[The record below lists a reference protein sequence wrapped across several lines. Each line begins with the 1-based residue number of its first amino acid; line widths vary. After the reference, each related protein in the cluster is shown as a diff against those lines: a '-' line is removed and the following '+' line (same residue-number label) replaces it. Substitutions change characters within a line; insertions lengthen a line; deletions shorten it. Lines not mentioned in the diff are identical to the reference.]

1 MSIYKEII
9 ESMERIDYAKEK
21 QKEGKLE
28 YLSLEKGNRDFISS
42 IWNAVE
48 KGIRKGQNKVIEN
61 CKELGIE
68 ISPYTEEE
76 VKNLARETIVRGCY
90 EEGCSKDYLKRAFGI
105 SDELLES
112 ILNKNLL

>member
-9 ESMERIDYAKEK
+9 ESMECIAYAEEK

-42 IWNAVE
+42 VWSAIE
-48 KGIRKGQNKVIEN
+48 RGIRKGQNKIIEN

-68 ISPYTEEE
+68 ISPYTDEE

-90 EEGCSKDYLKRAFGI
+90 EEGCSKDYLKQAFGI

-112 ILNKNLL
+112 ILNKDVL

>member
-48 KGIRKGQNKVIEN
+48 KGIRKGHNKIIEN

-68 ISPYTEEE
+68 PPI
-76 VKNLARETIVRGCY
+76 
-90 EEGCSKDYLKRAFGI
+90 
-105 SDELLES
+105 
-112 ILNKNLL
+112 

>member
-42 IWNAVE
+42 IWNAIE
-48 KGIRKGQNKVIEN
+48 KGISEYPFRPRLYGPK
-61 CKELGIE
+61 
-68 ISPYTEEE
+68 
-76 VKNLARETIVRGCY
+76 
-90 EEGCSKDYLKRAFGI
+90 
-105 SDELLES
+105 
-112 ILNKNLL
+112 ILCLP

>member
-9 ESMERIDYAKEK
+9 ESIKLIEYAKEK

-42 IWNAVE
+42 IWNSIE

-61 CKELGIE
+61 SKELGIE
-68 ISPYTEEE
+68 ISPYTDEE

-90 EEGCSKDYLKRAFGI
+90 EEGCSKDYLKQAFGI
-105 SDELLES
+105 SDELLDK
-112 ILNKNLL
+112 ILN

>member
-42 IWNAVE
+42 IWNAIE
-48 KGIRKGQNKVIEN
+48 KGIRKGHNKIIEN

-68 ISPYTEEE
+68 ISHYTEEE
-76 VKNLARETIVRGCY
+76 VKNLDRESIVRGCY
-90 EEGCSKDYLKRAFGI
+90 EEGCSKDYLKQAFGI
-105 SDELLES
+105 SDEVLES

>member
-9 ESMERIDYAKEK
+9 ESIKLIEYAKEK

-28 YLSLEKGNRDFISS
+28 YLSLEKGNFISS
-42 IWNAVE
+42 IWNSIE

-68 ISPYTEEE
+68 ISPYTDEE

-90 EEGCSKDYLKRAFGI
+90 EEGCSKDYLKQAFGI
-105 SDELLES
+105 SDELLDK
-112 ILNKNLL
+112 ILN

>member
-42 IWNAVE
+42 IWNSIE

-61 CKELGIE
+61 CKEWGRE
-68 ISPYTEEE
+68 ISRYTEDE
-76 VKNLARETIVRGCY
+76 VK
-90 EEGCSKDYLKRAFGI
+90 K
-105 SDELLES
+105 
-112 ILNKNLL
+112 